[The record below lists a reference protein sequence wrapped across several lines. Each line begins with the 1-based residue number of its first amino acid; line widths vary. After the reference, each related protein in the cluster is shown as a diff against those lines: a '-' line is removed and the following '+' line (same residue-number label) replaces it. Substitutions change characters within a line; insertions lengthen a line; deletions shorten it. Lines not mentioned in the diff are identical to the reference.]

1 MGANIKINANSS
13 EFNRQMAEM
22 ARELRQVKSSYSLAN
37 TQAKLFG
44 STTDV
49 LRSKQSGLTNKLSIQ
64 NRMIEAQSK
73 HLRDLNK
80 DLENQKSE
88 REKLNAKIEET
99 NKKYK
104 ESVTTTGKN
113 SEESKKLKAELDKL
127 KEAQSKNNTEID
139 STVKKLDNAQV
150 KLNNSQK
157 SLMENEKALE
167 EVNKQ
172 LEKSK
177 FDKFSEGLEK
187 SSQKAENI
195 SNKMKPA
202 SAAVVGFGTAA
213 TMASMNFQEGTANIN
228 TLLDDHSHLE
238 NYKKKIMD
246 VSNETGMSIDIVTDG
261 MYQAI
266 SSIGDGG
273 AETEKIFDIMA
284 NSAKAGGAEVKDA
297 VALISAGMKGYNQV
311 NGETAEKI
319 GDLAFQTAKLGVT
332 TFPEMAASMQP
343 LFPLASN
350 LNISMTELFT
360 DMSTLTG
367 VTGNTSEV
375 STQLKAVFSNLIKP
389 TKDMQK
395 LMKKYGYSNGQAM
408 LKSKGLI
415 GTLKI
420 LQKETGGQSDK
431 MGKLFSSTEGLTALT
446 ALTGSQF
453 DTMTEKSKKMN
464 DAYGTTDSV
473 LKIVN
478 STYKNNL
485 TTSLNKAKNAL
496 IGFGDIIAPF
506 VSKFADGLSRVVNAI
521 NALTPGQ
528 KKLVVG
534 LGAGFVATNLSIGA
548 FAKLTKGLSNNI
560 KFMQKSC
567 TAVKDYIKATRNCE
581 TKLGKLGR
589 GILNVTRSIKEFTL
603 NIGRKAVQGLKSFGR
618 GILNATKAVGRFAI
632 SIGKKAL
639 KGVKAFNKGI
649 LTVTKA
655 VGKFAI
661 SVGKTA
667 LKGLKVFGKASLSV
681 GKSLGK
687 LTLAILK
694 NTALLAKN
702 GLMWLAN
709 KAKMLACKG
718 AQLAVTGAT
727 KAMTLAQKGL
737 NLAMS
742 MNPIGLVI
750 ISLVALGAIF
760 VTLYKKC
767 DWFRNG
773 VNAVWAKVKNIFVG
787 FANFFKGA
795 FHRDFTQTFGLLG
808 VPLNQFFGVVNAIW
822 NGIKGVFN
830 GVLTFLSG
838 VFTGNWKK
846 IFSGLKEIIAS
857 IFSTIGGIIKAPINA
872 AISGINAA
880 IRAVNKISFDV
891 PNWVPMFGGKHFGI
905 NLPQIP
911 ALAEGGIVTKAT
923 MALVGEGKE
932 HEAVIPLSKLDK
944 LVTNSVQKVL
954 NKESKSYE
962 KGNKEN
968 KLTQVILQVGNKDI
982 ASAIFD
988 EFGTLISKNQ
998 RSRGIARGH
1007 V

>member
-1 MGANIKINANSS
+1 MSANVKINANSS

-49 LRSKQSGLTNKLSIQ
+49 LKSKQSGLTNKLNIQ
-64 NRMIEAQSK
+64 NRMIESQSK

-80 DLENQKSE
+80 DLVNQKNE
-88 REKLNAKIEET
+88 RDRLNAKIEET

-104 ESVTTTGKN
+104 ESVSATGKN
-113 SEESKKLKAELDKL
+113 SEESKKLKDELDKL
-127 KEAQSKNNTEID
+127 KETQSKNNTELD

-157 SLMENEKALE
+157 ALMENEKALE

-187 SSQKAENI
+187 TSQKAEGI

-202 SAAVVGFGTAA
+202 STAITGIGTAA
-213 TMASMNFQEGTANIN
+213 AMASIGFEDGMAKVNTIADTTKVPLGDLKKGILDLSNQTGISSEEIANNVYDAISAGQQTGDAVNF
-228 TLLDDHSHLE
+228 
-238 NYKKKIMD
+238 
-246 VSNETGMSIDIVTDG
+246 VSNST
-261 MYQAI
+261 
-266 SSIGDGG
+266 
-273 AETEKIFDIMA
+273 KL
-284 NSAKAGGAEVKDA
+284 AKAGFAEAGQSLDLLTTIMNSYGLKAQDVTKVSDTLIQTQNLGKVTVGQLSADMGKVIPTAKSLGVNLEQVASGYAIMTSKGIKSAETTTYMNSMLNELGKSGTAANKALEKASGKSFPKLIKSGKSLGDILAMMEKDA
-297 VALISAGMKGYNQV
+297 KKSGKSLSDMFGSAEAGKAALVLSSKSGKEFNDMLGKMKDSAGST
-311 NGETAEKI
+311 ETAFKKV
-319 GDLAFQTAKLGVT
+319 DDA
-332 TFPEMAASMQP
+332 
-343 LFPLASN
+343 
-350 LNISMTELFT
+350 
-360 DMSTLTG
+360 
-367 VTGNTSEV
+367 TS
-375 STQLKAVFSNLIKP
+375 QGLKK
-389 TKDMQK
+389 
-395 LMKKYGYSNGQAM
+395 
-408 LKSKGLI
+408 
-415 GTLKI
+415 
-420 LQKETGGQSDK
+420 
-431 MGKLFSSTEGLTALT
+431 AL
-446 ALTGSQF
+446 
-453 DTMTEKSKKMN
+453 
-464 DAYGTTDSV
+464 
-473 LKIVN
+473 N
-478 STYKNNL
+478 ST
-485 TTSLNKAKNAL
+485 KNAL
-496 IGFGDIIAPF
+496 IGFGDVISPF
-506 VSKFADGLSRVVNAI
+506 ISLVAKGLTTITKAI
-521 NALTPGQ
+521 NDMSGPQ
-528 KKLVVG
+528 KTLVVG
-534 LGAGFVATNLSIGA
+534 LGAGFVATNLAIGA

-632 SIGKKAL
+632 SIGKTAL

-661 SVGKTA
+661 IVGKTA
-667 LKGLKVFGKASLSV
+667 LKGLKVFGRASLSV

-694 NTALLAKN
+694 NTAQLAKN
-702 GLMWLAN
+702 GLMWLGN

-727 KAMTLAQKGL
+727 KAMTLAQKAL

-846 IFSGLKEIIAS
+846 IFTGLKEIISS
-857 IFSTIGGIIKAPINA
+857 IFSTIGGIIKAPIDA
-872 AISGINAA
+872 AISGINSA

-891 PNWVPMFGGKHFGI
+891 PSWVPGLGNKHFGI

-982 ASAIFD
+982 ASALFD

-998 RSRGIARGH
+998 RSRGIVRGH

>member
-13 EFNRQMAEM
+13 EFNRQMIEM

-80 DLENQKSE
+80 DLSNQKSE

-99 NKKYK
+99 NRKYH
-104 ESVTTTGKN
+104 ESVNATGKN
-113 SEESKKLKAELDKL
+113 SEESKKLKTELDKL

-187 SSQKAENI
+187 TSQKAENI

-273 AETEKIFDIMA
+273 AETEKIFDTMA

-311 NGETAEKI
+311 NGETAAKI

-389 TKDMQK
+389 TKDMQN

-420 LQKETGGQSDK
+420 LQKETNGQSDK

-506 VSKFADGLSRVVNAI
+506 VAKFADGLSRVVNVI
-521 NALTPGQ
+521 NALTPRQ

-534 LGAGFVATNLSIGA
+534 LGAGFVATNLAIGA

-581 TKLGKLGR
+581 TKLAKLGR
-589 GILNVTRSIKEFTL
+589 GILNVTRSIKNFTV
-603 NIGRKAVQGLKSFGR
+603 NIGK
-618 GILNATKAVGRFAI
+618 T
-632 SIGKKAL
+632 AL

-694 NTALLAKN
+694 NTSRLAKN
-702 GLMWLAN
+702 GLMWLGN

-737 NLAMS
+737 NLVMS

-750 ISLVALGAIF
+750 IALVALGAIF

-773 VNAVWAKVKNIFVG
+773 VNAVWNGVKNIFIG
-787 FANFFKGA
+787 FANFFKGV

-808 VPLNQFFGVVNAIW
+808 VPLNQFFEVVNAIW

-857 IFSTIGGIIKAPINA
+857 IFGTIGGIIKAPINA

-891 PNWVPMFGGKHFGI
+891 PNWIPMFGGKHFGI
-905 NLPQIP
+905 NLPQVP
-911 ALAEGGIVTKAT
+911 ALAEGGIVTKST
-923 MALVGEGKE
+923 LALVGEGKE